1 MCIIIA
7 SMDLE
12 SRNVTEAE
20 LSAGVAGPKVGG
32 RLVQYAAARLSLPF
46 LNRQARLNRMFAA
59 DIAALGAVVD
69 RHLGSIDP
77 HFAAVEETLGHHH
90 SVLVRV
96 EQALEAHEKSLA
108 GVRQSV
114 DEVAIRWQ
122 LLDSKVDLAQRQSFA
137 RYHEGMASLREEISE
152 LLARLAE
159 LPSQAEVAEIARNVA
174 LELASDMGRS
184 VGDALREVARL
195 ESDLRE
201 AESRARRALVGVRS
215 RLGQYDL
222 LLDAVRRNLP
232 EPAPPEQLATSSP
245 DALGVLYEALEES
258 FRGSREEIVERVRP
272 YLDDVLSCEPSGPV
286 LDVGCGRGELL
297 EVLASAGV
305 EAYGVD
311 TNPVV
316 VNKVRAQG
324 LDARFE
330 DARAHLASLAPESL
344 RALTALHLVEH
355 LDTSYLLLMLDE
367 AFQALRHGG
376 LLILETPN
384 PENVIVASSTFHL
397 DPTHRAPLP
406 PALLAFL
413 VESRGFSDVEIRY
426 PVRKGWEPLSVP
438 AGEEAGGRAL
448 LTLVETINQHLFA
461 PPDYSVLGRRL

>member
-1 MCIIIA
+1 
-7 SMDLE
+7 
-12 SRNVTEAE
+12 
-20 LSAGVAGPKVGG
+20 
-32 RLVQYAAARLSLPF
+32 
-46 LNRQARLNRMFAA
+46 MFAA

-137 RYHEGMASLREEISE
+137 RYHEGMASLREEISELLARLAELPSQAEVAEIARNVASPREEISE